1 VRFLHLSIPFPFA
14 RIIRAQ
20 QATRTPIK
28 QLAAEMSAEQR
39 AKALAAARAANII
52 IENELPEDLFAP
64 PRDNDTEGQIVS
76 LASCEFICSG

>member
-1 VRFLHLSIPFPFA
+1 
-14 RIIRAQ
+14 
-20 QATRTPIK
+20 
-28 QLAAEMSAEQR
+28 MSAEQR

>member
-1 VRFLHLSIPFPFA
+1 
-14 RIIRAQ
+14 
-20 QATRTPIK
+20 
-28 QLAAEMSAEQR
+28 MSAEQR

-76 LASCEFICSG
+76 LASYEFICSG